1 MYHRLAGFIPLLG
14 SPTFIHP
21 IIGYNESS
29 MQEKA
34 HAIHFQ
40 QAADVPDVFQIVVH
54 TDDVLDSLYFIRALT
69 SSEF

>member
-1 MYHRLAGFIPLLG
+1 
-14 SPTFIHP
+14 
-21 IIGYNESS
+21 

-40 QAADVPDVFQIVVH
+40 QAADIPYVFQIVVH
-54 TDDVLDSLYFIRALT
+54 TDDVLDSLYFISALT